1 MNDNPDRPRAEAQEA
16 HPQPPAPVQEEP
28 IGGEIRVRGGGSP
41 RWLRWLIY
49 LFHVWAVGYLV
60 VHPKIERHEIVLVF
74 AGLIAA
80 WFLFFALTKRP
91 PEL

>member
-1 MNDNPDRPRAEAQEA
+1 MNDSPDVHKAES
-16 HPQPPAPVQEEP
+16 PQTEP

-49 LFHVWAVGYLV
+49 LFHVWAVAYLV
-60 VHPKIERHEIVLVF
+60 LHPTIEHREIYLIF
-74 AGLIAA
+74 AGIIAV

>member
-1 MNDNPDRPRAEAQEA
+1 MANSPDTHPAEASEA
-16 HPQPPAPVQEEP
+16 GPQPPEVEP

-41 RWLRWLIY
+41 QWIRWFIY
-49 LFHVWAVGYLV
+49 LLHVWAVVYMV
-60 VHPKIERHEIVLVF
+60 VHPQVEHREVILVF
-74 AGLIAA
+74 AGLITA